1 MVKTTNYLANI
12 ANLTDADLESIRK
25 INMPTTTAVGDMRK
39 ILSGLPGLDPK
50 TYRSLAAKADEGSKL
65 NAALALMQAGFS
77 SMGATPQEGE
87 TPFATVGR
95 TLLAP
100 LSAGLGKVASEKRAS
115 QEKYKLAE
123 MAAEGKLSST
133 AFNAVL
139 GGNKETNAL
148 ILGLIKAKK
157 TGLTGTVYDLVDNTG
172 KIIGQRRIGE
182 RGNVY
187 TLDNKIDKNAGNYET
202 EGKRLVKQFKKP
214 EGGRLDTGIFNVLEN
229 GKVTDVQV
237 RTTKAGGLVEV
248 SSNKRVTLGEGQTL
262 SPITASATTRKGI
275 NSPEFQ
281 PVHSSFKSQLQ
292 AFSKEYSKT
301 QAGNIFRKNG
311 KWMYYDNNLNEKE
324 VPETG
329 QKSLD
334 KQLKEYVYALHP
346 NFGKGLQVS
355 ETQTL
360 KVPSIIAENFFLR
373 SNAMVQPWGRNLFDG
388 FDLSTEGQKT
398 RYNAVLKNTKDTDTS
413 PQEAYKA
420 LRSPDF
426 AKISRWPLGRM
437 VDAAQETN
445 ILNQDSLTLGKTED
459 INNRLAY
466 EIMAQR
472 LPGTDTDLNN
482 ANATNSAQR
491 VDIVRKAAANE
502 TAKMQKKWDKPENI
516 KQTER
521 WQAALRSIKL
531 INGIHKNMALSN
543 VTGFVTG
550 PIKKVLTNIGIPE
563 VDPSSWFKTEEGKQ
577 AQKDYLAEVEILN
590 QLVGRGLLK
599 ESGDSRFSDKDLS
612 GIQKVLGSINNDGEI
627 NSLRLKSLKRLFMN
641 GLKSSAKRLGTFN
654 VKDTEIEDAIKLGL
668 DRSIL
673 QADST
678 APVFYSKYLNP
689 FKYKVTKQDVPVV
702 NKQDSDRLEVRGVI
716 ELFSSPGTKRV
727 NLQRAGIVNG
737 ALQPVQVLIGGRPS
751 SRIVVDI
758 DTLFDKAQ
766 ENTPLGRKYKNL
778 IDLNYGIFK
787 KKAGM

>member
-1 MVKTTNYLANI
+1 MVKTNNYLANM
-12 ANLTDADLESIRK
+12 AGLTDTDLESIRK
-25 INMPTTTAVGDMRK
+25 INTPTATAVGDMRN

-77 SMGATPQEGE
+77 SMGATPQDGE
-87 TPFATVGR
+87 SPFATVGR

-100 LSAGLGKVASEKRAS
+100 LSAGLGKVAAEKRAS

-123 MAAEGKLSST
+123 MAAAGKLSST

-148 ILGLIKAKK
+148 ILGLIKARK
-157 TGLTGTVYDLVDNTG
+157 TGLETQVYDLYDSNG
-172 KIIGQRRIGE
+172 KFVQNVRLKKGGGVTTLGGE
-182 RGNVY
+182 EIPDISNKLKEGWYVEKMVAATSPPKPFGDTVYNVLSKEGTIVKGLQLVRKRGGGWA
-187 TLDNKIDKNAGNYET
+187 NA
-202 EGKRLVKQFKKP
+202 
-214 EGGRLDTGIFNVLEN
+214 DTGEDYNLKEK
-229 GKVTDVQV
+229 GETVQLSKTS
-237 RTTKAGGLVEV
+237 TTL
-248 SSNKRVTLGEGQTL
+248 
-262 SPITASATTRKGI
+262 KGI
-275 NSPEFQ
+275 NSLEFQ
-281 PVHSSFKSQLQ
+281 PVHSSFRSQLQ
-292 AFSKEYSKT
+292 AFSKEYSKK

-413 PQEAYKA
+413 PQEQYRA

-437 VDAAQETN
+437 VDAAKETN
-445 ILNQDSLTLGKTED
+445 LLNQDSLTLGKTED
-459 INNRLAY
+459 INNRLAF

-502 TAKMQKKWDKPENI
+502 TAKMQKNWDKPENI

-531 INGIHKNMALSN
+531 INSIHKNMALSN

-563 VDPSSWFKTEEGKQ
+563 VDPSSWFKTEQGKQ

-612 GIQKVLGSINNDGEI
+612 GIQKVLGSINNDGKI

-641 GLKSSAKRLGTFN
+641 GLKSSAKRLGSFDVN
-654 VKDTEIEDAIKLGL
+654 DTEIEDAIKLGL

-673 QADST
+673 QADPN

-689 FKYKVTKQDVPVV
+689 FKYKITKQNVPVV
-702 NKQDSDRLEVRGVI
+702 SKQDSDRLEVRGVI
-716 ELFSSPGTKRV
+716 ELFASPGTKRV
-727 NLQRAGIVNG
+727 SLQRAGIVGG
-737 ALQPVQVLIGGRPS
+737 ALQPVQVFIGGKPS
-751 SRIVVDI
+751 NRIVVDI
-758 DTLFDKAQ
+758 DTLFEKA
-766 ENTPLGRKYKNL
+766 ETDDRYKNL